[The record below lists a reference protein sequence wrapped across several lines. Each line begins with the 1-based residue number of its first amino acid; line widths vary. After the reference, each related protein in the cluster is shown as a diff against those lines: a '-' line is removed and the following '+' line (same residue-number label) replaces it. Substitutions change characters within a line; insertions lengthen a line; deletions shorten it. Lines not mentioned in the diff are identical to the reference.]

1 VNSHSNCNLVCRLI
15 ATPLGYPYTLLMSHK
30 HIDKEEWV
38 CIAHM
43 LRASHSFKEI
53 ARVIGKDKSAVGRHI
68 KEYGGRDGYDVK
80 EVRRKRYMKR
90 IRAMEGIRVIKG
102 NMLRFIKK
110 ELKDHKSPE
119 QISGMLNLNKITLAA
134 STIYRYL
141 NERAP
146 HLKKFLRSKKGKYR
160 RRRGTKK
167 REKAREEAKKRRV
180 DERPLVIEKRSRIGD
195 FEGDTLIGRD
205 KRVRIVSFV
214 DRKSGYLIAF
224 LLPRANAKLLTKLA
238 IKYFKYI
245 PKKKRRSFTFDNGF
259 EFSDWESL
267 EKKTKMVVYFA
278 YPYHA
283 WERGTNENT
292 NGLLRQYF
300 PKTHDFNLIT
310 DNELKYA
317 VQKLNNRPRKRLGF
331 LSPQQV
337 FWKRSKGC
345 N

>member
-1 VNSHSNCNLVCRLI
+1 
-15 ATPLGYPYTLLMSHK
+15 
-30 HIDKEEWV
+30 
-38 CIAHM
+38 M
-43 LRASHSFKEI
+43 LKANHSFKEI
-53 ARVIGKDKSAVGRHI
+53 ARTIGKDKSTVGRHI
-68 KEYGGRDGYDVK
+68 KEYGGKDGYDAK
-80 EVRRKRYMKR
+80 EVRRQKRMKR
-90 IRAMEGIRVIKG
+90 IKAMDSIRVIKG
-102 NMLRFIKK
+102 NILRFIKK

-119 QISGMLNLNKITLAA
+119 QISGILKLKKITLAA

-146 HLKKFLRSKKGKYR
+146 HLKMFLRSKKGKYR

-180 DERPLVIEKRSRIGD
+180 DERPLVIEQRSRIGD

-214 DRKSGYLIAF
+214 DRRSGYLIAF
-224 LLPRANAKLLTKLA
+224 LLPRANARLLTGLT
-238 IKYFKYI
+238 IKYFKHI
-245 PKKKRRSFTFDNGF
+245 PKKKRKTFTFDNGF
-259 EFSDWESL
+259 EFSDWERL
-267 EKKTKMVVYFA
+267 EKISSMTVYFA

-310 DNELKYA
+310 NEELKYV

-331 LSPQQV
+331 LSPQSV